1 MTAWFLVAG
10 ISGLALLGVFLWRE
24 VCEEIGRLISER
36 RDALAENKF
45 LKITDDELAE
55 IILCDLRSGLRP
67 VLD

>member
-1 MTAWFLVAG
+1 MTAWFTLAG
-10 ISGLALLGVFLWRE
+10 ISGLALLGIFLWR
-24 VCEEIGRLISER
+24 EEIGRLISER